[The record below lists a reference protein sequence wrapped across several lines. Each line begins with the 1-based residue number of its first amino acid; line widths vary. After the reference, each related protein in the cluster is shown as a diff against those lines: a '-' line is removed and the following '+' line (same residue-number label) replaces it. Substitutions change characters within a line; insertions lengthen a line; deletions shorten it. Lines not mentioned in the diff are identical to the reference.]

1 MEHKI
6 EDQRLV
12 VLIESHRDS
21 DVEKIILNA
30 LFKKH
35 IPGLSVIITEY
46 DDVTK
51 HADDKYFYLHYAML
65 GVKKN
70 RAHDI
75 VELLKNLEKKI
86 LVSVL
91 VPVEE
96 KYDHIFYYNDP
107 KVLIQKIKDLLS

>member
-35 IPGLSVIITEY
+35 IPG
-46 DDVTK
+46 
-51 HADDKYFYLHYAML
+51 
-65 GVKKN
+65 
-70 RAHDI
+70 
-75 VELLKNLEKKI
+75 
-86 LVSVL
+86 
-91 VPVEE
+91 
-96 KYDHIFYYNDP
+96 
-107 KVLIQKIKDLLS
+107 